1 LNQFQNNVINGYNIK
16 NKFNNNKEEQKE
28 TENSYSGEKE
38 ESNELWI
45 KNKIYYSN
53 RNNDIN
59 FRNPNKFINLKDGD
73 IQLFQK
79 FKNKQNSNIKIQT
92 KTNIKNNKINLYNNK
107 FTKTHIGKH
116 INLNNPNSVKNMN
129 SYINKYKP
137 IRLNYNKN
145 NQNNEILHQTYNKY
159 NNDIREENEKENG
172 FNSNQNF
179 EIIQGKIDNLKN
191 QFQFLGSNEEFIKY
205 LEILKIKSDLTH
217 LVEILFNN
225 GEKLNEDKAEECFN
239 KLENLLEYKNEEEKN
254 LLNGYLYL
262 FEKLLKINNLDKSD
276 IISEI

>member
-1 LNQFQNNVINGYNIK
+1 MNQFQNNVINGYNIK

-59 FRNPNKFINLKDGD
+59 FRNPNKFINLKNGD

-92 KTNIKNNKINLYNNK
+92 KTNSKNNKINLYNNK

-116 INLNNPNSVKNMN
+116 INLNTV
-129 SYINKYKP
+129 
-137 IRLNYNKN
+137 
-145 NQNNEILHQTYNKY
+145 
-159 NNDIREENEKENG
+159 
-172 FNSNQNF
+172 
-179 EIIQGKIDNLKN
+179 
-191 QFQFLGSNEEFIKY
+191 
-205 LEILKIKSDLTH
+205 ILKFYFQIMPFININT
-217 LVEILFNN
+217 
-225 GEKLNEDKAEECFN
+225 
-239 KLENLLEYKNEEEKN
+239 KN
-254 LLNGYLYL
+254 YL
-262 FEKLLKINNLDKSD
+262 
-276 IISEI
+276 